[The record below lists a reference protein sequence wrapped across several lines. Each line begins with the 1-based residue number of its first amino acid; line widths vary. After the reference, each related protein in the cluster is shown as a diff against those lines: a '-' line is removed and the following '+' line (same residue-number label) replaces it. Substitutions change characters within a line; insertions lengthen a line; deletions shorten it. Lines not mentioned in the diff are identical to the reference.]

1 MVTGVPC
8 RAEAIA
14 QPAHALCPP
23 QVSSATR
30 GQGRLRRMSTTL
42 HVDDPAAKETIQAAM
57 ADLSQTAGGR
67 DAVAGLLKKH
77 KTSTTA

>member
-1 MVTGVPC
+1 MYRAVPRLLPC
-8 RAEAIA
+8 LLTRCA
-14 QPAHALCPP
+14 PP